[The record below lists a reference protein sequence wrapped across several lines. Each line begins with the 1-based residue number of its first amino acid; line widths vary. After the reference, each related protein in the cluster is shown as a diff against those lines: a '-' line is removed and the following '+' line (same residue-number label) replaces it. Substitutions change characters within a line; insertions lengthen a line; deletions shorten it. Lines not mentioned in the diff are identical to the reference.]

1 MHILP
6 ERSCLHRETSTHM
19 NNVCD
24 PQPEA
29 HPPRTD
35 LDSST
40 KHILF
45 VFTNS
50 GTEVEITVSIQQHTT
65 EMYLCLTFKSRNQ
78 DHKNNMYC
86 QLTK

>member
-1 MHILP
+1 MHKDTKVAQ
-6 ERSCLHRETSTHM
+6 SCSCRETSTHR

-50 GTEVEITVSIQQHTT
+50 GTEVEITVSISQHNT
-65 EMYLCLTFKSRNQ
+65 EINLCLTFNIL
-78 DHKNNMYC
+78 
-86 QLTK
+86 LTRC